1 MKPIVILPT
10 DLSKIIPVYK
20 AASQKLDKHTIKSY
34 NRLSRPN
41 KFKMKIAQIAPLY
54 ERIPPKRYGGT
65 ERFVNYL
72 TEELVKR
79 GHEVTLFATGD
90 SITEAKLES
99 VNPHPLR
106 EVHILDTNPYT
117 VLATAKAYK
126 KACEFDIIHNNTYP
140 EYVAF
145 PAAYSSPTPTV
156 TTLHA
161 PFNLENKRLFQEY
174 KELNFVPISNNQR
187 KSLPGLNYT
196 RTIYHGIPVSEFP
209 FKKTHGN
216 YLLYVGRIALIKGTH
231 FAIDV
236 AEALNKELII
246 AAKLDPQDI
255 DYFNRY
261 IGSRLSNGLI
271 KWVGEVGDEERNKLY
286 ANALCLPHP
295 VTWREPFGLTLI
307 ESMACGTP
315 VIAFRRGSIPEIIV
329 HRKTGFV
336 VESEK
341 EMAKAVRKIE
351 TIDRSECRKHV
362 KTNFNLK
369 KMVDAYEKL
378 YNKIV

>member
-1 MKPIVILPT
+1 
-10 DLSKIIPVYK
+10 
-20 AASQKLDKHTIKSY
+20 
-34 NRLSRPN
+34 
-41 KFKMKIAQIAPLY
+41 MKIAQIAPLY
-54 ERIPPKRYGGT
+54 ERVPPKRYGGT
-65 ERFVNYL
+65 ERFINYL

-145 PAAYSSPTPTV
+145 PAAYSSPTPTI

-174 KELNFVPISNNQR
+174 KELNFVPISNSQR

-196 RTIYHGIPVSEFP
+196 QTIYHGIPVSEFP

-286 ANALCLPHP
+286 ANALCLLHP
-295 VTWREPFGLTLI
+295 ITWKEPFGLTLI

-315 VIAFRRGSIPEIIV
+315 VIAFRRGSIPEIII

-341 EMAKAVRKIE
+341 EMVKAVRKIE
-351 TIDRSECRKHV
+351 TINRSECREHV

-369 KMVDAYEKL
+369 KMVDAYEKV
-378 YNKIV
+378 YNEIVDKHKAAK